1 MNHSTK
7 NDLSGSK
14 VKLDYEAL
22 RTCAAVAVGRS
33 LDAISED
40 IAVIRSIPQCDPVS
54 MYMAAA
60 RIKDA
65 AGSLAIAADTLAAL
79 NEGNTRENVEIVNKP
94 AIPAEKE

>member
-79 NEGNTRENVEIVNKP
+79 DEGKTRQTVEIVNKP
-94 AIPAEKE
+94 TIPAEKE